1 METRKFFH
9 YGKYVLWG
17 ILGVAAIA
25 GFGFVIMWLWNWL
38 VPELF
43 SGPVIN
49 YWQTVGLLILS
60 KILFSGIGHNQPRH
74 HDDQRHKDYW
84 RRKFKEKMNNN
95 AEERTAESV

>member
-1 METRKFFH
+1 METSKFFH

-17 ILGVAAIA
+17 VLGLAAIA

-60 KILFSGIGHNQPRH
+60 KILFSGIGHSQPRH
-74 HDDQRHKDYW
+74 HNDRKYKEYW
-84 RRKFKEKMNNN
+84 RRKFEEKMNTPT
-95 AEERTAESV
+95 EERTAESV